1 MQQWIVEEESHRV
14 RLDVFVAKHVPE
26 LSRSSI
32 QKLCDQEQV
41 LVDGKPQGSN
51 YKVKTDQKITLQYDL
66 AELKDIPKIDLPIL
80 YEDEDCLVL
89 NKSIGVLT
97 HSKGMFNPEGTVAT
111 FIEPYLKGIE
121 GERAGIVHR
130 LDRATSG
137 VIIAAKNAE
146 AQSWLQ
152 KQFGQRR
159 VKKTYVAV
167 IEGQLDPN
175 SAVIEVPIERNP
187 KKPQTFRAGTNGKD
201 AITTY
206 KTLQSNEDYST
217 LELSPQ
223 TGRTHQLRVHLK
235 YLDHPIV
242 GDTLYGGKEADRLYL
257 HAHKLE
263 LTLPNRERK
272 VFIAPVPSEFKAI
285 MK

>member
-1 MQQWIVEEESHRV
+1 MQQWIVDEESHRV